1 MEKKLKQEDVEFT
14 VTYELHNKNLQELS
28 TLVDG
33 YKERYPKHKNWRF
46 IVESGWE
53 HTNILLTA
61 DRWETDKE
69 MKARAN
75 RSVRA
80 KEAAKK
86 RKLKKE
92 LLERKLL
99 KDLQEKYGK

>member
-1 MEKKLKQEDVEFT
+1 MEKKLKQKDIELT
-14 VTYELHNKNLQELS
+14 VTYELHNKDLQELS
-28 TLVDG
+28 TLIDG

-46 IVESGWE
+46 IVEYGWE
-53 HTNILLTA
+53 HTDVLLTA

-69 MKARAN
+69 MKVRAK
-75 RSVRA
+75 RSMKA

-99 KDLQEKYGK
+99 KELQEKYGK